1 MKRWI
6 AFGSCILVLSL
17 APVAGFAQDD
27 TDTDTQ
33 AETSSQE
40 LQTYTV
46 QPGDNLFRIALRFN
60 TTVSALAAENGIT
73 DVTVVFSG
81 ETLRIPGTTADD
93 GDTDTDT
100 DVDGDVGTGG
110 PDDQE
115 QVTYTVVR
123 GDTLSSIARRFGTTF
138 TAIAQ
143 ANNLPD
149 PNRIFVGQV
158 LTISGATAAPVDS
171 NAGTETTTNAGNQ
184 GTTSG
189 SYTVAGGDTLSSI
202 ARRFGTSVTAIAQ
215 ENGITNPNLIFPGQV
230 LNIPG
235 ATTVVDAAPTP
246 APGGDAPAPS
256 IPSGPSNVGGGF
268 ELGGQVITFSYPETM
283 RSTGMTWVKVQYR
296 WRLGEPAS
304 VVENIIRTA
313 HDRGFK
319 LLLGI
324 VGEPNE
330 IAANPDEYYREYA
343 SFVGSVAELAPN
355 GRSVEGIE
363 VWNEPNIDAE
373 WPVGLI
379 SGANYTNMLRQAYQ
393 NIKSKNPNVLV
404 ISGAPAPTGF
414 FSSCTTAG
422 CNDNEFIRD
431 MANAGASQFMDCV
444 GVHYNEG
451 AVPPSANS
459 GDPRENSTYYT
470 RYYNGMASLYG
481 STFPGKPLCFTEIGY
496 LSPDGYGELPANF
509 SWASGTSVQEQA
521 QWLAEAVQIA
531 RSSGR
536 VRLFIIWNVDA
547 TMYGADPQGGFAII
561 RPDGTC
567 PACDAIRGVL

>member
-6 AFGSCILVLSL
+6 AFGLCIAVLSL
-17 APVAGFAQDD
+17 VPAAGFAQDD
-27 TDTDTQ
+27 TDTDAQTETETQ
-33 AETSSQE
+33 P

-73 DVTVVFSG
+73 DVTLVFRG

-93 GDTDTDT
+93 EDSSTD
-100 DVDGDVGTGG
+100 GGGTGG
-110 PDDQE
+110 PSNQE
-115 QVTYTVVR
+115 AVTYTVVR
-123 GDTLSSIARRFGTTF
+123 GDTLSSIARRYGTTF

-143 ANNLPD
+143 ANNLSD

-158 LTISGATAAPVDS
+158 LTISGATTTPDDG
-171 NAGTETTTNAGNQ
+171 NTTTDTNTSNPAPTT
-184 GTTSG
+184 GT
-189 SYTVAGGDTLSSI
+189 YTVAAGDTLSNI

-235 ATTVVDAAPTP
+235 ATTVVDAAPQPTP
-246 APGGDAPAPS
+246 APSDGGDTPAPAV
-256 IPSGPSNVGGGF
+256 PSGPSNVGGGF
-268 ELGGQVITFSYPETM
+268 ELGGQVITFSFPETM
-283 RSTGMTWVKVQYR
+283 RATGMNWVKVQYR
-296 WRLGEPAS
+296 WSLGEPAS
-304 VVENIIRTA
+304 VTEGIIQTA
-313 HDRGFK
+313 HNRGFK

-324 VGEPNE
+324 VGNPSEL
-330 IAANPDEYYREYA
+330 AANPDEYYREYA
-343 SFVGSVAELAPN
+343 SFVGSVAALAPD

-379 SGANYTNMLRQAYQ
+379 SGANYTNMLRQAYE

-431 MANAGASQFMDCV
+431 MANAGASQYMDCV

-481 STFPGKPLCFTEIGY
+481 STFPSKPLCFTEIGY
-496 LSPDGYGELPANF
+496 LSADGYGELPSNF

-547 TMYGADPQGGFAII
+547 TMFGADPQAGFAII

-567 PACDAIRGVL
+567 PACDAINAVS